1 MNEYIEKYIERRK
14 KEIEEE
20 KKERI
25 NQIAQKEKIGKH
37 DEVTD
42 NYLIGDVTDEEWEEL
57 QKYLPKDDKIS
68 GWYYLGIILICV
80 CVIISF
86 WLLSEDQVIAGISLT
101 LGSLLTSSTI
111 ILLSKI
117 ELNTRKEK

>member
-14 KEIEEE
+14 KEIEVQ

-68 GWYYLGIILICV
+68 DWNSLGIILICV
-80 CVIISF
+80 CVIFSF
-86 WLLSEDQVIAGISLT
+86 LLFSEDQVIAGISLII
-101 LGSLLTSSTI
+101 GSLLTSSTI

-117 ELNTRKEK
+117 ELNTRNKK

>member
-14 KEIEEE
+14 KEIEVQ

-42 NYLIGDVTDEEWEEL
+42 N
-57 QKYLPKDDKIS
+57 
-68 GWYYLGIILICV
+68 
-80 CVIISF
+80 
-86 WLLSEDQVIAGISLT
+86 
-101 LGSLLTSSTI
+101 
-111 ILLSKI
+111 
-117 ELNTRKEK
+117 